1 MAVMNR
7 ANCPKGLE
15 EGINTFFG
23 MEYKQHPEEWR
34 GCFDIESSKK
44 AWEEDVIMTGFGA
57 AQVKDEGGTI
67 AYDMGQEGWSSRY
80 NHETIALAF
89 AITEENIED
98 QLYVKMSQKYGRA
111 LARAMQHTKEIKGA
125 SIFNNGYSASYL
137 GGDGKALLAT
147 DHPLI
152 GGGVGSNKLAT
163 PADFG
168 ETSLEN
174 IMIQIRKAVDDR
186 NVPIAL
192 RPTGLIL
199 PPELE
204 WDAIRLLKSD
214 YRVGTSDNDINAI
227 NSKGVFREPKII
239 TRLTDA
245 DAWFVKTDANDGL
258 KHMNRVA
265 IQRGTEGDFETG
277 NMRYKSRERYSF
289 GWTDWR
295 STYGS
300 EGTP

>member
-1 MAVMNR
+1 MMNR
-7 ANCPKGLE
+7 AAFPKGLE
-15 EGINTFFG
+15 EGINAFFG

-34 GCFDIESSKK
+34 GCYDVEGSDK
-44 AWEEDVIMTGFGA
+44 AYEEEVIMTGFGA
-57 AQVKDEGGTI
+57 AQVKSEGGTI

-80 NHETIALAF
+80 VHDTIALAF
-89 AITEENIED
+89 GITEEAIED
-98 QLYVKMSQKYGRA
+98 NLYVKLAQKYGRA

-125 SIFNNGYSASYL
+125 SIFNNAFDAGYA
-137 GGDGKALLAT
+137 GGDGKALLAD

-152 GGGVGSNKLAT
+152 GGGTFSNILAS

-168 ETSLEN
+168 ETSIEQILV
-174 IMIQIRKAVDDR
+174 QIRKAVDDR

-199 PPELE
+199 PPETE
-204 WDAIRLLKSD
+204 WDSIRLLKSE
-214 YRVGTSDNDINAI
+214 YRVGTADNDINAI
-227 NSKGVFREPKII
+227 NSKGVFNEPDII

-245 DAWFVKTDANDGL
+245 NAWYVKTDCPEGL
-258 KHMNRVA
+258 KHFNRVS

-289 GWTDWR
+289 GYSDSR
-295 STYGS
+295 GLYGS
-300 EGTP
+300 AGSS